1 MVLNKQMAIKNRVV
15 EPRYIGT
22 EEVMMMYSV
31 SRTTARKLGEQAGA
45 IVKFGRRTFYNVELL
60 EKYFD
65 NLPKVKA

>member
-1 MVLNKQMAIKNRVV
+1 MVLNKQTAIKNRIV

-45 IVKFGRRTFYNVELL
+45 IVKLGKRTLFNVEKL
-60 EKYFD
+60 ERYLEDLGK
-65 NLPKVKA
+65 